1 MLNIRYGGGDAKI
14 GQIVGGTA
22 ADGKRLKDKFFK
34 AIPAIK
40 KLRDSLEKT
49 LIKDSEWFGGIQR
62 VKWNKRW
69 HPDHPSLNVTHC
81 IVGLDGRPVYVRSP
95 HSALNTLLQSA
106 GALICKAWVVE
117 TERMLREEEG
127 LKHGWNGDFALMAW
141 VHDEI
146 QVACRTEEIAKK
158 VVEVAQNAMRN
169 VQHKFGF
176 KTQLD
181 TEGKIGRNWKDCH

>member
-22 ADGKRLKDKFFK
+22 ADGKRLKEKFFK

-127 LKHGWNGDFALMAW
+127 LKHGWDGDFALMAW
-141 VHDEI
+141 VH
-146 QVACRTEEIAKK
+146 K
-158 VVEVAQNAMRN
+158 
-169 VQHKFGF
+169 QHCA
-176 KTQLD
+176 
-181 TEGKIGRNWKDCH
+181 R

>member
-1 MLNIRYGGGDAKI
+1 MYGGGDAKLGSVI
-14 GQIVGGTA
+14 GGDA
-22 ADGKRLKDKFFK
+22 KSGKNLKEKFLK
-34 AIPAIK
+34 AVPAIK
-40 KLRDSLEKT
+40 KLRDGLERT

-62 VKWNKRW
+62 VKWNKRK
-69 HPDHPSLNVTHC
+69 HPKHPTLDVTHC
-81 IVGLDGRPVYVRSP
+81 IIGLDGRPVYVRSP

-106 GALICKAWVVE
+106 GALVCKAWVVE

-127 LKHGWNGDFALMAW
+127 FKHGWDGDFALMAW

-158 VVEVAQNAMRN
+158 VVVVAQQAMRN
-169 VQHKFGF
+169 VQQKFGF

-181 TEGKIGRNWKDCH
+181 TEGKIGKSWKDCH